1 MKNILTD
8 NNNHGIWLTGRL
20 MPQNLQLQS
29 RVLIILAAMIINA
42 GLVGCQAQPPGGSPI
57 ETIML
62 GSTLDEINRQQ
73 EENAEAAKFVVYM
86 HEFEINIPLTHPTGK
101 ASPVEG
107 FEFIAPERVRG
118 FRLTPYGEDHVAR
131 IAHEL
136 LMEQLSCPNHWPR
149 WDVVIERSETSR
161 LWDTRHHYPVH
172 FNPELDEARRQTV
185 VAALTAFGVANA
197 DQLVVVAPAFSE
209 GADASEA
216 AAAYNASRFGF
227 NNTNNSNGQSQ
238 GGFFR

>member
-1 MKNILTD
+1 MRNTLT
-8 NNNHGIWLTGRL
+8 
-20 MPQNLQLQS
+20 QS
-29 RVLIILAAMIINA
+29 RNSGVRLIGNLLLQNQVPVMLAAIIINA

-57 ETIML
+57 ETVML

-73 EENAEAAKFVVYM
+73 EENAEAAKFYVYM
-86 HEFEINIPLTHPTGK
+86 HEFEINIPLTHPGGP
-101 ASPVEG
+101 ASPAVG

-136 LMEQLSCPNHWPR
+136 LIDQQLGGNHWPM

-185 VAALTAFGVANA
+185 VAALTAFGVVNA
-197 DQLVVVAPAFSE
+197 DELVVVAPAFSE
-209 GADASEA
+209 GMDAGEA
-216 AAAYNASRFGF
+216 AAAFNASRFGF

>member
-1 MKNILTD
+1 
-8 NNNHGIWLTGRL
+8 
-20 MPQNLQLQS
+20 
-29 RVLIILAAMIINA
+29 
-42 GLVGCQAQPPGGSPI
+42 
-57 ETIML
+57 ML

-86 HEFEINIPLTHPTGK
+86 HEFEVNIPLTHPNG
-101 ASPVEG
+101 AVSSVEG

-136 LMEQLSCPNHWPR
+136 LMEQQSGVNQWSM

-185 VAALTAFGVANA
+185 VAALTAFGVVNA
-197 DQLVVVAPAFSE
+197 DELVVVAPAFSE
-209 GADASEA
+209 GMNASEA
-216 AAAYNASRFGF
+216 AAAYSQSRFGF
-227 NNTNNSNGQSQ
+227 NNNNNNNFGGQNQ
-238 GGFFR
+238 GGGFR